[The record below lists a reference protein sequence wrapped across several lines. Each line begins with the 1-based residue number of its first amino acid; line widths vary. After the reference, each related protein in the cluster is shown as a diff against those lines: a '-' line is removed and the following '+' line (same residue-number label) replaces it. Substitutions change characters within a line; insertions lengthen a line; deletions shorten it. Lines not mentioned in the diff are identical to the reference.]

1 METKKME
8 NADEELLG
16 ELSRTAAMGVEA
28 MELVISKAEDSALRG
43 KLERQEQSYRKL
55 ADRARDLMEKKGLRP
70 EPGPALQKAMLWG
83 SVQMSTLTNTSSSHL
98 AELTIN
104 GTTMGIVSLTK
115 CMHDLAHADG
125 QARALAEEFLSAQQ
139 QTVEELKAFL

>member
-1 METKKME
+1 METKKTE

-28 MELVISKAEDSALRG
+28 MDLVIAKAEDSTLRG

-115 CMHDLAHADG
+115 CMHDLVHADG

>member
-1 METKKME
+1 METKKTE

-28 MELVISKAEDSALRG
+28 MELVIAKAEDSTLRG

-115 CMHDLAHADG
+115 CMHDLVHADG